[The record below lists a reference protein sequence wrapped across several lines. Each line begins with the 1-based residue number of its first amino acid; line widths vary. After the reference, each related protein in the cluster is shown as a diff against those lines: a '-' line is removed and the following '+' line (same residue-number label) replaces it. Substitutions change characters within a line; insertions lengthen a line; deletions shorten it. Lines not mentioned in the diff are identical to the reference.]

1 MLDNLQLISGE
12 AFTAAEHIVEK
23 VVDKISDVVGW
34 VVTPK
39 GNKQYQLEAEN
50 YLIEQIKNDSNMPEL
65 AKAACISDV
74 RKVLRE
80 YRNQQNIFLTAL
92 KFLDNSAKPDDL
104 DDDWLAYFF
113 DNAKNISKN
122 EMAII
127 WGKILAREIN
137 EPNRIPKCLIYILST
152 IDYEDAMAFKKL
164 ASFSLVVGEVY
175 CPIIFSSKREVYI
188 KNGLSMGE
196 IINLQNTNLIQYN
209 DLLYT
214 RTINPKDKITYF
226 DVAIDSKGMEKIYIG
241 NVVLSKAGQELMSII
256 TDKQKIDGFVEFVS
270 ETIIKEMGGIFEE
283 IKNTVFN

>member
-1 MLDNLQLISGE
+1 MLDNLQLIPGE
-12 AFTAAEHIVEK
+12 AFTAAGHIVEK
-23 VVDKISDVVGW
+23 VIDKISDVVGW

-39 GNKQYQLEAEN
+39 GSKQYQLEAEK
-50 YLIEQIKNDSNMPEL
+50 YLIEQIKNDSNMPEF

-92 KFLDNSAKPDDL
+92 KFLDNTAKPNDV
-104 DDDWLAYFF
+104 DDDWLTYFF
-113 DNAKNISKN
+113 DNAKNISKE

-127 WGKILAREIN
+127 WGQILAREIN

-164 ASFSLVVGEVY
+164 ANFSLEVGEEY
-175 CPIIFSSKREVYI
+175 CPIIISSKREVYI

-196 IINLQNTNLIQYN
+196 IINLQNTNLIQYS

-214 RTINPKDKITYF
+214 RTINQEDKITYF
-226 DVAIDSKGMEKIYIG
+226 DVTIDAKDMRKIYVG
-241 NVVLSKAGQELMSII
+241 NVVLSKAGQELMSVI
-256 TDKQKIDGFVEFVS
+256 TDKQKIDGFAEFAGENINKSVK
-270 ETIIKEMGGIFEE
+270 EFLEDTIS
-283 IKNTVFN
+283 NRV